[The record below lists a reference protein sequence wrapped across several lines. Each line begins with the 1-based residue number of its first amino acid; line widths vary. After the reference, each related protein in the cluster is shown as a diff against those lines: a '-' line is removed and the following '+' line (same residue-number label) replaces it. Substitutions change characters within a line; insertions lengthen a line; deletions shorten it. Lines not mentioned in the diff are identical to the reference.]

1 MISLRSNTFRSCWTL
16 AKKFGCAK
24 RAWRSFTDKVQ
35 SKLHKLNIPR
45 AIKTTARHLR
55 ALQSK
60 FHFLIPSKLRALTK
74 PSSTFPRNRYYN
86 HHYDTLDSH
95 VGYALG
101 RSGYQYH
108 NKLHHNKNTEAIHID
123 ELFEEP
129 AAVCV
134 DAKKDRHFGEQ
145 AETSKG
151 KQAVDEEDDGKVVK
165 RDKKS
170 LYSVEDAW
178 QAVVAK
184 SPQLRV
190 VDERAEEFIHKF
202 RQDMKLQKE
211 KSLLEF
217 QEMLARSS

>member
-1 MISLRSNTFRSCWTL
+1 MISLRSNNSMSCRTL

-35 SKLHKLNIPR
+35 SKLHKPTIPK
-45 AIKTTARHLR
+45 AIKTTARRLCALR
-55 ALQSK
+55 SK
-60 FHFLIPSKLRALTK
+60 FHFLIPSKLCALTRSSSGF
-74 PSSTFPRNRYYN
+74 PSNRYYN
-86 HHYDTLDSH
+86 HHYIFESRID
-95 VGYALG
+95 YAQG
-101 RSGYQYH
+101 RSSYQYH
-108 NKLHHNKNTEAIHID
+108 NKLHHTKNTAAIHID

-129 AAVCV
+129 AACV
-134 DAKKDRHFGEQ
+134 DAKKDPHFGEQ

-151 KQAVDEEDDGKVVK
+151 KKAVDVDDDLKVVT

-170 LYSVEDAW
+170 MYSVEDAW